1 MTKTNNESII
11 RLSIIFFASLVL
23 AHSSF
28 ANQQSQK
35 SNGQKNYRALEMQ
48 IQQLKARENVK
59 HKMLQDQIA
68 AIENRLKILEEKVK
82 ENQKEIKFLKR
93 LSR

>member
-11 RLSIIFFASLVL
+11 RLSIIFFASFVL

-35 SNGQKNYRALEMQ
+35 SNGQNTRALEMQ

-68 AIENRLKILEEKVK
+68 AMDNRLKILEEKVK

>member
-35 SNGQKNYRALEMQ
+35 SNGQNTRALEMQ
-48 IQQLKARENVK
+48 MQQLEARENVK
-59 HKMLQDQIA
+59 HKMLQDQIV
-68 AIENRLKILEEKVK
+68 AIGNRLKILEEKVK
-82 ENQKEIKFLKR
+82 ENQKEIQFLKR

>member
-1 MTKTNNESII
+1 MAKTNNESII
-11 RLSIIFFASLVL
+11 RLCIVFFASLVL
-23 AHSSF
+23 THFAS

-35 SNGQKNYRALEMQ
+35 SNGQNTRALEMQ

-68 AIENRLKILEEKVK
+68 AVENRLKILEEKVK